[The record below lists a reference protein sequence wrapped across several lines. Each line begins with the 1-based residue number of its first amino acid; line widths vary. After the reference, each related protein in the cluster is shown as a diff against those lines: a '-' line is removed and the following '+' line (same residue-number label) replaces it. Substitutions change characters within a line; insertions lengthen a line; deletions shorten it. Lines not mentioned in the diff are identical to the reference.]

1 MIILECY
8 ILKDLWGINLIL
20 CLTILKL
27 MMLYIEDIQI
37 LKEMNLLISLKNK
50 KRQKKKNEFMS
61 VFATVKQLYN

>member
-1 MIILECY
+1 MYKELLPIGTVVILRGG
-8 ILKDLWGINLIL
+8 LR
-20 CLTILKL
+20 KL